1 MSASVDTQASL
12 VSRIIELRTQK
23 GLNQKQLAEAIGI
36 DPSSMNRVEKG
47 ERAVSVAE
55 LVQLAS
61 ALDVR
66 VEDLLAPEKPTQSI
80 WLRASSESP
89 AGIAESLDLFRG
101 VIHDYFGAQ
110 ATVE

>member
-1 MSASVDTQASL
+1 MPASVDTQETL
-12 VSRIIELRTQK
+12 VSRIIELRHEK

-61 ALDVR
+61 VLDAR
-66 VEDLLAPEKPTQSI
+66 VEDLLTPEEPVQSI
-80 WLRASSESP
+80 WLRASGESA
-89 AGIAESLDLFRG
+89 AGVAESLELFRG
-101 VIHDYFGAQ
+101 VIRDFFGAR